1 MRAIGLLNGV
11 LVVRF
16 EINAFIVTLASY
28 IWGRGL
34 VVAMSGGRSVY
45 GLPDALRDDGDHPA
59 LRRARCSR
67 WC

>member
-1 MRAIGLLNGV
+1 M
-11 LVVRF
+11 RF

-45 GLPDALRDDGDHPA
+45 GLPDALRVMAVERFLGIPLLA
-59 LRRARCSR
+59 WMLIAGLSSSSR
-67 WC
+67 